1 MFIIISTDPA
11 AREVYCDIYDRLYL
25 GQCPA
30 CPSTVAQREADAL
43 EFARFVKDHTQSA
56 SMLERAKRFLEGS
69 SHGSR

>member
-1 MFIIISTDPA
+1 MFIITSTDPA
-11 AREVYCDIYDRLYL
+11 AREVYCAIHDRLYL
-25 GQCPA
+25 GKCPA
-30 CPSTVAQREADAL
+30 CPSTVTQREADAL